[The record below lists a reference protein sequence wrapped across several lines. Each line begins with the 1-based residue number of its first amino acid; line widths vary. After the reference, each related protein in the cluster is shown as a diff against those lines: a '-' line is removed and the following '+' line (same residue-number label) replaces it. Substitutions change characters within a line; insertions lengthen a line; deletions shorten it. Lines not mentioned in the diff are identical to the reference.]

1 MESIRQTG
9 FGKKISHMLDIIA
22 FFQAVFELVIDAG
35 RLSGRRLLQPLLTA
49 VCLTAAYA
57 AIHIGQEGSVSAGF
71 RVAFLDNDDAR
82 QERHRIETQ
91 ATLQEEL
98 QQFVAAN
105 RLINQLLENIM
116 IHAPGASR
124 ASLGV
129 IHNGVT
135 GMTGTGLLR
144 YDDTNSVAAQ
154 GRIAGTIVSNQPL
167 SDWSDFLPS
176 LLAGQCGFY
185 RTADMKGAAIRAR
198 LESYG
203 VTNVMVCPAADV
215 QSKVV
220 GAIFVMW
227 DLNDPLPDA
236 AQMKDLVLAGQHSGS
251 QIAAVLDLRGP
262 SPLIP
267 TSPSN

>member
-1 MESIRQTG
+1 
-9 FGKKISHMLDIIA
+9 MLDIIA
-22 FFQAVFELVIDAG
+22 FFQAVFEIVLDIG
-35 RLSGRRLLQPLLTA
+35 RVSGRRLVQPLLTA
-49 VCLTAAYA
+49 VCLTGAYTV
-57 AIHIGQEGSVSAGF
+57 IHIAQERSISAGL
-71 RVAFLDNDDAR
+71 RAAFLDNDDSR
-82 QERHRIETQ
+82 QERRRIESQ

-98 QQFVAAN
+98 QQFVSAN
-105 RLINQLLENIM
+105 KLINQVLEAIL

-154 GRIAGTIVSNQPL
+154 GRVAGTIVSNQPL

-185 RTADMKGAAIRAR
+185 RTADLKGAAIRAR

-215 QSKVV
+215 QGKVV
-220 GAIFVMW
+220 GAIFIMW
-227 DLNDPLPDA
+227 DANDPPPNDV
-236 AQMKDLVLAGQHSGS
+236 QVKDLILAGQHSGA
-251 QIAAVLDLRGP
+251 QIAALLDLRGP

-267 TSPSN
+267 TALSN

>member
-1 MESIRQTG
+1 
-9 FGKKISHMLDIIA
+9 MLDVVA
-22 FFQAVFELVIDAG
+22 FFQAVFEIVLDIG
-35 RLSGRRLLQPLLTA
+35 RVSGRRLVQPLLTA
-49 VCLTAAYA
+49 VCLTSAYT
-57 AIHIGQEGSVSAGF
+57 AIHITQERSILAGF
-71 RVAFLDNDDAR
+71 RAAFLDNDDSR
-82 QERHRIETQ
+82 QERRRIESQ

-98 QQFVAAN
+98 QQFVSAN
-105 RLINQLLENIM
+105 KLINQVLENIL

-215 QSKVV
+215 QGKVV
-220 GAIFVMW
+220 GAIFIMW
-227 DLNDPLPDA
+227 DANDPLPNDV
-236 AQMKDLVLAGQHSGS
+236 QVKDLILAGQHSGA
-251 QIAAVLDLRGP
+251 QIAALLDLRGP

-267 TSPSN
+267 TSLSN

>member
-1 MESIRQTG
+1 
-9 FGKKISHMLDIIA
+9 
-22 FFQAVFELVIDAG
+22 
-35 RLSGRRLLQPLLTA
+35 
-49 VCLTAAYA
+49 
-57 AIHIGQEGSVSAGF
+57 
-71 RVAFLDNDDAR
+71 
-82 QERHRIETQ
+82 
-91 ATLQEEL
+91 LQEEL

-154 GRIAGTIVSNQPL
+154 GRVAGTIVSNQPL

-185 RTADMKGAAIRAR
+185 RTMDMKGAAIRAR

-203 VTNVMVCPAADV
+203 VSNVMVCPAADV

-267 TSPSN
+267 TSLSN